1 MSSSSSNP
9 EVVAD
14 AGPIIALARL
24 DLLAI
29 PGSIFGKVLVTEIV
43 MDECFA
49 NPIHVEHRAI
59 RIALDNGQLLRI
71 DWLESPQ
78 PSMWNLDRGEASTID
93 LAATRQATVLVDDLA
108 ARRTAQAIGLNVIGT
123 CGLLLEA
130 RRRNLIEAIRP
141 PIEKLAQSGYYLGE
155 SLIET
160 VCRLA
165 AEE

>member
-1 MSSSSSNP
+1 MSSSSSTP
-9 EVVAD
+9 EVVVD

-29 PGSIFGKVLVTEIV
+29 PGAIFGKVLATSIV
-43 MDECFA
+43 MDECLA
-49 NPIHVEHRAI
+49 RPRHAEARAI
-59 RIALDNGQLLRI
+59 QKALDRGQLLLI
-71 DWLESPQ
+71 EWHESLQ
-78 PSMWNLDRGEASTID
+78 SSMWNLDLGEASTID
-93 LAATRQATVLVDDLA
+93 LAATLQATVLVDDLA
-108 ARRTAQAIGLNVIGT
+108 ARRAARKIGLNVIGT

-141 PIEKLAQSGYYLGE
+141 PIETLSKSGYYLSE

-165 AEE
+165 GEP